1 MQKLCPKCS
10 QSKPLTSEHWLPR
23 KGSRD
28 GYRGVCRLS
37 WYAQQRP
44 SKRRHYAR
52 NRARICAGRQQDRR
66 RNPERRRMADLRYHL
81 KNRERRLEYNR
92 RYYWQNHER
101 LLAYKRWYDKHVRP
115 LRIQFG
121 DLPTDA
127 IDAQMWQRR
136 QDGQQA
142 QAVAVA
148 ILSLMMQALT
158 VEERRFLMAFE
169 HCGYDIKATAA
180 RLRMGI
186 DQATQTM
193 QRIRDVAI
201 SARKAEMI

>member
-1 MQKLCPKCS
+1 MQKTCSRCS
-10 QSKPLTSEHWLPR
+10 QTKPLTPEFWLPR

-28 GYRGVCRLS
+28 GYRGVCRLC

-44 SKRRHYAR
+44 NKRRHYAR
-52 NRARICAGRQQDRR
+52 HRARILAERQQDRQ
-66 RNPERRRMADLRYHL
+66 RNPERRRMADLCYHL
-81 KNRERRLEYNR
+81 KHRESRLEYNR

-101 LLAYKRWYDKHVRP
+101 LLSYKRWYVKHVRP

-127 IDAQMWQRR
+127 IDAQMWQRQ
-136 QDGQQA
+136 QDRQQA

-148 ILSLMMQALT
+148 ILSLMMQAMT
-158 VEERRFLMAFE
+158 VEERRFLMAFD
-169 HCGYDIKATAA
+169 HCNYDMAATADC
-180 RLRMGI
+180 LRMGI
-186 DQATQTM
+186 DRATQTM

-201 SARKAEMI
+201 IARKVETL